1 MLKNKNILS
10 MKLQLL
16 ASDDNNDDETLE
28 DKILK
33 MQEKLLEYDKIIE
46 ENEKLKTQNE
56 KLFNK
61 NQEYFLK
68 ITGNVSQ
75 ETNDEEN
82 EYMEYVGKEFYETLS
97 NKEKKQLKIIL
108 EGEDE

>member
-1 MLKNKNILS
+1 MLINKNKLS
-10 MKLQLL
+10 MNLQLL
-16 ASDDNNDDETLE
+16 ASEEGKEETLE

-33 MQEKLLEYDKIIE
+33 MQEKLLEFDKVIE
-46 ENEKLKTQNE
+46 ENNKLKTQNE
-56 KLFNK
+56 MLFNK

-68 ITGNVSQ
+68 ITGNVPQ
-75 ETNDEEN
+75 ETDNEDN
-82 EYMEYVGKEFYETLS
+82 EYMEYVGKEFYETLT

>member
-1 MLKNKNILS
+1 MLNSKNRLS
-10 MKLQLL
+10 MNLQLL
-16 ASDDNNDDETLE
+16 ASDENDDETLE
-28 DKILK
+28 EKLLK

-68 ITGNVSQ
+68 ITGNDSQ
-75 ETNDEEN
+75 ETTNEET